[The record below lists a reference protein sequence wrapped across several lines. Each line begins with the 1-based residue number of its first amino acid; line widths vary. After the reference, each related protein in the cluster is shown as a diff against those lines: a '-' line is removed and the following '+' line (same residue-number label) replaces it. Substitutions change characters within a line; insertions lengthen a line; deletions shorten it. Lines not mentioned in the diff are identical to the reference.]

1 MTQYSQVQTTP
12 YDFRPNRDGWFR
24 SEPFYGDLGYSLDL
38 PWPQVTTA
46 GWWQAG
52 GIPEEKVL
60 ILSDQP
66 EWNAV
71 NDIVRSNRGLPEIDV
86 SDPIYSYQRSDKT
99 IRMDDVRQRRV

>member
-1 MTQYSQVQTTP
+1 MKYTQVLTQP
-12 YDFRPNRDGWFR
+12 YDFRQQRDKWVR
-24 SEPFYGDLGYSLDL
+24 SEPFFGDLGYSLEL
-38 PWPQVTTA
+38 PWPEVTTA

-71 NDIVRSNRGLPEIDV
+71 NDVIRSNKGLPEINV
-86 SDPIYSYQRSDKT
+86 NDPIYSYQRSDKT
-99 IRMDDVRQRRV
+99 IRLDSVRRV

>member
-1 MTQYSQVQTTP
+1 MRYTQVLTKS
-12 YDFRPNRDGWFR
+12 YDSRPERDSWHR
-24 SEPFYGDLGYSLDL
+24 SEPFFGDLGYSLPI

-46 GWWQAG
+46 GWWQNG

-71 NDIVRSNRGLPEIDV
+71 NDIIRSNKGLPEIDIQ
-86 SDPIYSYQRSDKT
+86 DPIYTYSRDQNM
-99 IRMDDVRQRRV
+99 IRFDNVRRV